1 MKVLHVINSLG
12 TGGAEKLILDTLPL
26 LSQKK
31 GVEIHLALLDAK
43 AYPFYEQ
50 MKKNTN
56 IKIIELSKGTPYN
69 PLLIFKMIPLLREYD
84 LVHVHLFPAMYFV
97 AFAKLLSLS
106 KVKLVFSEHCTFNT
120 RTNNML
126 LSILDKKVYKLYDHL
141 IAVSHDVKSAFDRY
155 LNKFPITLIDNGV
168 DLSRIFTAR
177 GYEKEKLE
185 IKQIDKNDFLIAQI
199 SSFRGVKRQDVLVK
213 AMSLLPESAKLLLI
227 GDGPDERK
235 KQIKTL
241 VKELDLEH
249 RVFFLGLRM
258 DIPELLKTVHVNVLS
273 SDFEGLSLSSIEGMA
288 SEKPFVASD
297 VEGLRDIVNGS
308 GILFENENYKE
319 LSSILLKLM
328 TDKQLAIEVGKKC
341 KEKAKQYDIQKTV
354 DQTFQLYRRL
364 LK

>member
-31 GVEIHLALLDAK
+31 EAEIHLALLDAK
-43 AYPFYEQ
+43 ACPFYEQ

-106 KVKLVFSEHCTFNT
+106 KVKLVFSEHSTFNT

-141 IAVSHDVKSAFDRY
+141 IAVSHDVKSTFDSY

-168 DLSRIFTAR
+168 NLCRIFTAR

-199 SSFRGVKRQDVLVK
+199 SAFRIGKRQDILVK

-258 DIPELLKTVHVNVLS
+258 DIPELLKTVDVNVLS

-354 DQTFQLYRRL
+354 DQTFQLYQRL